1 MEKGVSLINME
12 NSIKGLL
19 IKDWKLISSQRQFGV
34 MVILFYLFFTMTQ
47 QASFAIGYCT
57 VMLAFFTL
65 TTLSYDELDN
75 GAVYLFTMPIV
86 RKDYVREKYLFAFL
100 VSLVPGVVT
109 FIISFVLET
118 AKGNEV
124 ALLEDV
130 FSICII
136 VPAALL
142 ILGFEIP
149 FQLKFG
155 QEKSRIAL
163 MVPFAFIVVMSMLLK
178 HVKDLIGIDVS
189 ALMNQ
194 IQNLH
199 IGIIILSAVCIF
211 AGFMWISY
219 QISCKIVDNKQF

>member
-1 MEKGVSLINME
+1 MHNA
-12 NSIKGLL
+12 IKGLL
-19 IKDWKLISSQRQFGV
+19 IKDFCLMKGQKQF
-34 MVILFYLFFTMTQ
+34 F
-47 QASFAIGYCT
+47 FAIIIVWVIFFGAKLSPVYMASYVT
-57 VMLAFFTL
+57 MMFGFFTL
-65 TTLSYDELDN
+65 STISYDEYDN
-75 GAVYLFTMPIV
+75 GHAYLFTLPMS
-86 RKDYVREKYLFAFL
+86 RKEYILEKYLFAFL

-124 ALLEDV
+124 VLLEYV

-163 MVPFAFIVVMSMLLK
+163 MVPFAFIIVMSMLLK

-189 ALMNQ
+189 ALMKQ

-219 QISCKIVDNKQF
+219 RISCKIVDNKQF